1 MEKVKTKRES
11 IVIRIEGN
19 KEIIHVI
26 ENGVKVTE
34 LKRTV
39 KNW

>member
-1 MEKVKTKRES
+1 MKTKSKRES
-11 IVIRIEGN
+11 VIIKIEGN

-34 LKRTV
+34 LIRTV